1 MIGGEAYILFA
12 VSGHVWGP
20 QCHLKWMIAY
30 HAETDIAEH
39 LRCDGIR
46 RVHFRADG
54 TPYFQMSAEEDLP
67 EAAREVS
74 IRVRVG

>member
-1 MIGGEAYILFA
+1 
-12 VSGHVWGP
+12 
-20 QCHLKWMIAY
+20 MIAY
-30 HAETDIAEH
+30 HGETDIKER

-67 EAAREVS
+67 EDLRQVT
-74 IRVRVG
+74 I